1 MVQDVS
7 DLVVCGPRLRVLF
20 EGRHLLEN
28 LVVSVFCPRQVQH
41 LLDAGLGGT
50 LRDAFNQT
58 RDGPALGS
66 RHGFDPRV
74 LARMGGV
81 PREVSSGVRRDPARG
96 NHVDPRSSALENG
109 RQLQG

>member
-7 DLVVCGPRLRVLF
+7 DFVVCGPRLRVLF
-20 EGRHLLEN
+20 EGSHFPEN

-41 LLDAGLGGT
+41 LLDAGLRGA
-50 LRDAFNQT
+50 LWDAFNQT

-81 PREVSSGVRRDPARG
+81 PREVPPSVRRDPTGG
-96 NHVDPRSSALENG
+96 NHVDPWSSALENG
-109 RQLQG
+109 